1 MDSLSI
7 FHLPMVVTF
16 HSLCRI
22 CTSSYNPILQSRK
35 QAENLSESVM
45 FNRSLGLTTQ
55 PQPALSLAHVGMRA
69 RAHSTADFPTAW
81 HPYPLHPN
89 QLSFWSQEISLNLR
103 NESARVYTH
112 TPHLHSRKHTSVS
125 LQVLKITLCMNCTAG
140 YKQLHAVTPASLLKC
155 F

>member
-7 FHLPMVVTF
+7 FHLPMVVTS

-22 CTSSYNPILQSRK
+22 CTSGYNPILQSRK

-45 FNRSLGLTTQ
+45 FHRSLGLSAQ
-55 PQPALSLAHVGMRA
+55 PQPALSVAHVGVRA
-69 RAHSTADFPTAW
+69 RAHSAADFPTAW
-81 HPYPLHPN
+81 HPYPLHPD
-89 QLSFWSQEISLNLR
+89 QLSFWAQEISLNLR
-103 NESARVYTH
+103 IESACVQH

-140 YKQLHAVTPASLLKC
+140 YKQLHAVTPTSLLKC